1 MIVIHNGRVVNRG
14 EMFEGYV
21 VVEGEFIASVGR
33 GAYTGERRAA
43 HMIDARGGYIM
54 PGVIDDQVHFRE
66 PGLTYKA
73 DLQSE
78 SRAAVAGG
86 VTTYMEMPNT
96 VPQTTTLDLLDQKFE
111 RAAEVSAANFSFY
124 LGATN
129 DNISQIRNIN
139 PKTTAGVKVFMGS
152 STGNMLVD
160 RRLSLEAIFAESPVL
175 VATHCEDEGIVQE
188 NIRKCGEGAT
198 IFDHAAIRS
207 AEACYRSSSL
217 AAEIASK
224 YGTRLHILHLS
235 TAREMSIFEAK
246 PLKDKKITGEV
257 CVHHLWFCEA
267 DYARLGNFI
276 KWNPSIKTAEDR
288 VALREALTAGRL
300 DIVATDHAPH
310 TLEEKEKPYVQ
321 APGGGPLVQHS
332 LVAMLEM
339 FSPEQVASFMSHR
352 VAECFGVE
360 KRGYLE
366 AGQYADVAVV
376 GRDSWTVEPSNI
388 LYKCGWSPFTGQKFA
403 HKVNYTLV
411 NGRVAY
417 DCGMVNEEVRGKA
430 ITFLR

>member
-1 MIVIHNGRVVNRG
+1 MIIIHNGIVVNRG
-14 EMFEGYV
+14 EKFLGYV
-21 VVEGEFIASVGR
+21 VIDGEFIASVGR
-33 GAYTGERRAA
+33 GAYMGERCAA
-43 HMIDARGGYIM
+43 QMIDAAGGYIM
-54 PGVIDDQVHFRE
+54 PGAIDDQVHFRE

-96 VPQTTTLDLLDQKFE
+96 VPQTTTLDLLEQKFE

-129 DNISQIRNIN
+129 DNISQIRSIN

-188 NIRKCGEGAT
+188 NIRKWGEGAT
-198 IFDHAAIRS
+198 IFDHATIRS

-288 VALREALTAGRL
+288 AALREALTTGRV

-339 FSPEQVASFMSHR
+339 FSPEQVASYMSHR

-366 AGQYADVAVV
+366 AGQYADVVVV
-376 GRDSWTVEPSNI
+376 GRESWLVTPSNI
-388 LYKCGWSPFTGQKFA
+388 LYKCAWSPFTGQTFT

-417 DCGMVNEEVRGKA
+417 DRGMVNPEVRGKA